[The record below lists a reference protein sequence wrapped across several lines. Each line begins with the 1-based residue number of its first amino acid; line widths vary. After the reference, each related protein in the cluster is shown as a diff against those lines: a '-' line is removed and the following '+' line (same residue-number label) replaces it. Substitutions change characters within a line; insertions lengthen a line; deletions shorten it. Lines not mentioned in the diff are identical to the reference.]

1 MVSSYSRHNLTP
13 STYYYYPSP
22 APRRHRYRTKH
33 QLIAVHQPTG
43 GELTSGKTRRRG
55 AHSVLDK
62 NQVSEHE
69 ILRSHIF
76 LIIIVGHSGES
87 SD

>member
-1 MVSSYSRHNLTP
+1 MSDGDWRQRGLQIMVSSYPKHNLTA

-22 APRRHRYRTKH
+22 VLRQHRYRIKH
-33 QLIAVHQPTG
+33 QLIAAHQPTG
-43 GELTSGKTRRRG
+43 GELTSGKKRRRG

-69 ILRSHIF
+69 IM
-76 LIIIVGHSGES
+76 
-87 SD
+87 